1 MRIPNSFL
9 DINTPRRFQGRN
21 KILFGHRD
29 SHSFTTSATNG
40 FDHHRKTDS
49 LSLRHQSRV
58 VLRLPVISLCS
69 TMRKTTHKW
78 PTKRHK
84 DGIESDEKEIKEFNQ
99 RVAYSPTCMQ
109 GTPAAV
115 IMALEVDLMPMS
127 RIASEGGPTKM
138 TPLSAQASANS
149 VFSERKP

>member
-29 SHSFTTSATNG
+29 SHSFSTSATNG
-40 FDHHRKTDS
+40 FDHHWKTDS

-58 VLRLPVISLCS
+58 VLRLPVISLQYE
-69 TMRKTTHKW
+69 
-78 PTKRHK
+78 KRGNLQLAGNKHK
-84 DGIESDEKEIKEFNQ
+84 DGIKKIISN
-99 RVAYSPTCMQ
+99 RTCMQ